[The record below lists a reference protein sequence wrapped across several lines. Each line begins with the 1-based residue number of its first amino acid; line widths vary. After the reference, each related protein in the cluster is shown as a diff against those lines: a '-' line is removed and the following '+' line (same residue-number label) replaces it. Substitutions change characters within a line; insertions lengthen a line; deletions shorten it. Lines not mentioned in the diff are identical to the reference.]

1 MENFFKF
8 PLLDWAESGEEIIR
22 VSQQNVSK
30 RSWSIYIVNDVVE
43 CSTTIKIESV
53 L

>member
-1 MENFFKF
+1 MKQV
-8 PLLDWAESGEEIIR
+8 LKR
-22 VSQQNVSK
+22 VCKNCQQNVSK